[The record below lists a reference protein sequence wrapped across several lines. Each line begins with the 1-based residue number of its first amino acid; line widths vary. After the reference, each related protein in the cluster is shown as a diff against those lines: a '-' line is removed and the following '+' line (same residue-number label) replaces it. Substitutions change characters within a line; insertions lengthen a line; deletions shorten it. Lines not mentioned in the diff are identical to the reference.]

1 MRFILANDDG
11 VEAVGIKTIANSLK
25 RSGHDV
31 TVVAPFANRSGFSH
45 SLSVR
50 KNMGFKKNV
59 GGYDDGIKVYAL
71 DGTPADCIKFA
82 VHHFG
87 KDSFD
92 VVISGINNG
101 SNISYD
107 TMYSGTV
114 GAAMEGGLQGL
125 PSFALSVGIA
135 DKAECFE
142 TCAEVFLEI
151 FPKLYEKYDKS
162 FIYNINCPD
171 LEKSRIKGVKM
182 TKLGSISYDESYTPV
197 EIEGK
202 EGFVL
207 KGNLN
212 REQTTD
218 LTTDVGAFFG
228 GYVSV
233 TPLSVDRTCYSALE
247 ELQ

>member
-1 MRFILANDDG
+1 MRFVISNDDG
-11 VEAVGIKTIANSLK
+11 VQAVGIKTIANALNK
-25 RSGHDV
+25 AGHDV
-31 TVVAPFANRSGFSH
+31 TVVAPYANRSGFSH

-50 KNMGFKKNV
+50 KNMGFMRNV
-59 GGYDDGIKVYAL
+59 GGYDDGVKVYTL

-87 KDSFD
+87 KDAFD
-92 VVISGINNG
+92 VVLSGINNG

-151 FPKLYEKYDKS
+151 FESLYEKRNGS
-162 FIYNINCPD
+162 FIYNVNCPD
-171 LEKSRIKGVKM
+171 LKKEEIKGVKI
-182 TKLGSISYDESYTPV
+182 TRLGRISYDESYTPI
-197 EIEGK
+197 EIDGG
-202 EGFVL
+202 EGFIL

-212 REQTTD
+212 KEQITD
-218 LTTDVGAFFG
+218 LNTDVGAFFN

-233 TPLSVDRTCYSALE
+233 TPLAIDRTCFAALE